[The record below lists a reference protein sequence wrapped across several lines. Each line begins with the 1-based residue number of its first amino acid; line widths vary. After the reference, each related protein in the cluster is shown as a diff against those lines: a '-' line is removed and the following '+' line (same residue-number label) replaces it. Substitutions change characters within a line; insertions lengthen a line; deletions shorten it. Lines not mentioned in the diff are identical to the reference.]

1 MTPDRLALLTEL
13 LFGATTGVDLLERLG
28 TVLGSGTALR
38 LRDPVT
44 EFAYAVFGEAPE
56 ELITAALATP
66 HQHACRFEG
75 LVVAVLTSTHDEAP
89 AIAALLGPALVNLQS
104 HEAALGRLALAEE
117 KNRLLTEAG
126 NLLKEFDPEALLVK
140 TLQTALTAVGAELGA
155 LLEADSQGQLQLRTS
170 WGLSAETLAA
180 LRHADGRPLA
190 MIALHQSNPMVWDR
204 ARLEAE
210 ADPELLARFNLEN
223 LLIMPLSSGE
233 RHLGVC
239 LLVNAPRAF
248 DEREVALAEVLCR
261 LAAIALD
268 NARMVAT
275 TLERERLKS
284 AMDLAQ
290 QVQQR
295 MYPAHGITC
304 GRFQVTGRS
313 VPCDE
318 TGGDYYQFLEL
329 AGALHVIIGDVS
341 GHGLGAALY
350 TTMAHAGLL
359 QALRQGHDPSSAF
372 ALLTTGLTESSL
384 DGGFMTAFGLRLDPA
399 DGSMVWTNAG
409 HNPPLLVRRDGSIEP
424 LETQGFPLG
433 LFGDSTYDP
442 QRAQLRPGDRL
453 VLYTDGVVDVYDGS
467 DNFGDERFAAA
478 VLARAALPPEGLID
492 GLIEELRA
500 FAKGQA
506 FPDDVTLMVLQ
517 G

>member
-1 MTPDRLALLTEL
+1 MTPERLALLTEL

-28 TVLGSGTALR
+28 VTLGPGTALR
-38 LRDPVT
+38 LRDPAT
-44 EFAYAVFGEAPE
+44 ELAYAVFGEAPE
-56 ELITAALATP
+56 EPITAALANV

-89 AIAALLGPALVNLQS
+89 VLAALLGPALVNLQS
-104 HEAALGRLALAEE
+104 HEAALGRLGVAEE

-155 LLEADSQGQLQLRTS
+155 LMEADSQGLLQLRTS
-170 WGLSAETLAA
+170 WGLSEDTLAA
-180 LRHADGRPLA
+180 LRHADGRSLA
-190 MIALHQSNPMVWDR
+190 MIALHQENPMVWDR
-204 ARLEAE
+204 ARLQVE
-210 ADPELLARFNLEN
+210 ADPSLLARFNLEN
-223 LLIMPLSSGE
+223 LLIMPLRSGE

-295 MYPAHGITC
+295 MYPARSIDC
-304 GRFQVTGRS
+304 GRFHVTGRS

-318 TGGDYYQFLEL
+318 TGGDYYQFLDM

-372 ALLTTGLTESSL
+372 ALLTTGLAESSL
-384 DGGFMTAFGLRLDPA
+384 DGGFMTAFGLRLDPT
-399 DGSMVWTNAG
+399 DGTFVWTNAG
-409 HNPPLLVRRDGSIEP
+409 HNPPLLVRHNGTIEP
-424 LETQGFPLG
+424 LDSQGFPLG
-433 LFGDSTYDP
+433 LFGDSTFEL
-442 QRAQLRPGDRL
+442 QCGKLNPGDRL
-453 VLYTDGVVDVYDGS
+453 VLYTDGVMDAYDGS
-467 DNFGDERFAAA
+467 ANFGEERFAAA
-478 VLARAALPPEGLID
+478 VLARAALPPEGMID
-492 GLIEELRA
+492 GVIDELRA
-500 FAKGQA
+500 FAQGRP